1 MQREKIN
8 ILETYLN
15 SGLTNIL
22 IENVKKEI
30 FEDEIILNYDIP
42 VEELNGHFEGI
53 NFEPP
58 SWYKE
63 LIDNNKKIL
72 VINDINKLEYNEQTK
87 FIEILKYK
95 KISTFLLP
103 NDLVVI
109 VLVNNLKENKIN
121 EEVYS
126 LLAFV

>member
-8 ILETYLN
+8 TLETYLN

>member
-1 MQREKIN
+1 MQKEKIN
-8 ILETYLN
+8 TLETYLN

>member
-8 ILETYLN
+8 TLETYLN

-58 SWYKE
+58 SWYKD
-63 LIDNNKKIL
+63 LINNNKKIL

>member
-8 ILETYLN
+8 TLETYLN

-109 VLVNNLKENKIN
+109 VLINNLKENKIN